1 MARRLLRVARA
12 SGRTLVEQ
20 LHRPLPEFM
29 AEESLIRAADA
40 ERERDMALRYNQI
53 GKDDM
58 GIARILA
65 ELQEIRR
72 GA

>member
-1 MARRLLRVARA
+1 
-12 SGRTLVEQ
+12 
-20 LHRPLPEFM
+20 M

-40 ERERDMALRYNQI
+40 EQERDMAIRYNQI

-72 GA
+72 RA